1 MRTFADN
8 DEEGIMKAQV
18 RSVMVLVP
26 ALMLVATTAKAGGL
40 VNIPFDAHNFTNPL
54 DINNPYFPLVP
65 GTTFVYR
72 TASGKDCQV
81 DDFEV
86 TSNTKVIAGVV
97 TREIHDQVWEDV
109 DCNGTRGALL
119 EDTLDWH
126 AQDDAG
132 NVWYFGEFTNKA
144 TPGCT
149 PPGQTCDTSG
159 SFEAGADVANIG
171 STAEAG
177 IIMLAH
183 PRPGDF
189 YSQEF
194 YEGEAEDQGK
204 VMRLNAKVSL
214 TLDNQ
219 IDPDKYAGCLDTKET
234 SPLEK
239 GVVEHKFYCKG
250 INGTDAGVVVIE
262 EHHGKTVRT
271 ELVEVTHN

>member
-1 MRTFADN
+1 V
-8 DEEGIMKAQV
+8 KAQV
-18 RSVMVLVP
+18 GTLMILGL
-26 ALMLVATTAKAGGL
+26 ALMLLATTAQAGGL
-40 VNIPFDAHNFTNPL
+40 VNIPFDANNFHHPL
-54 DINNPYFPLVP
+54 DINNPYLPLVP

-86 TSNTKVIAGVV
+86 TFKTKTIAGVE
-97 TREIHDQVWEDV
+97 TREIHDRVWEDV
-109 DCNGTRGALL
+109 DCNGIRGALL

-132 NVWYFGEFTNKA
+132 NVWYFGEFTNQA
-144 TPGCT
+144 TPNCT
-149 PPGQTCDTSG
+149 PPGQTCDTTG

-171 STAEAG
+171 TDGEAG
-177 IIMLAH
+177 IVMLADR
-183 PRPGDF
+183 RPGNF

-194 YEGEAEDQGK
+194 YIGQAEDQGK
-204 VMRLNAKVSL
+204 VMRLNAEVSL

-219 IDPDKYAGCLDTKET
+219 IDPDKYRGCVETKET

-250 INGTDAGVVVIE
+250 INGTDAGVVAIE
-262 EHHGKTVRT
+262 EFRGKTVRT

>member
-1 MRTFADN
+1 
-8 DEEGIMKAQV
+8 MKTHV
-18 RSVMVLVP
+18 CSLMVLVA
-26 ALMLVATTAKAGGL
+26 ALALLSAKAQAGGL
-40 VNIPFDAHNFTNPL
+40 VNIPFDINNFHHPL
-54 DINNPYFPLVP
+54 DINNPYLPLVP
-65 GTTFVYR
+65 GTTFVYL
-72 TASGKDCQV
+72 TASGKDCEV

-86 TSNTKVIAGVV
+86 TSNTKTIAGVE

-109 DCNGTRGALL
+109 ACNGTRGALL

-132 NVWYFGEFTNKA
+132 NVWYFGEFTNQA
-144 TPGCT
+144 TPNCT
-149 PPGQTCDTSG
+149 PPGQTCDTTG

-171 STAEAG
+171 SNGEAG
-177 IIMLAH
+177 IVMLAH
-183 PRPGDF
+183 PHPGDF

-214 TLDNQ
+214 TLGNQ
-219 IDPDKYAGCLDTKET
+219 IDPDQYAGCLDTKET

-250 INGTDAGVVVIE
+250 INGTDAGVVAIE

-271 ELVEVTHN
+271 ELVKVTHN

>member
-1 MRTFADN
+1 
-8 DEEGIMKAQV
+8 MKAQV
-18 RSVMVLVP
+18 AILMVLVL
-26 ALMLVATTAKAGGL
+26 ALVLVATTAQAGGL
-40 VNIPFDAHNFTNPL
+40 VDIPFDVGNFSDPL
-54 DINNPYFPLVP
+54 NINNPYLPLVP

-72 TASGKDCQV
+72 TASGQDCQV

-86 TSNTKVIAGVV
+86 TSNTKTIAHVV
-97 TREIHDQVWEDV
+97 TREIHDRVWEDV
-109 DCNGTRGALL
+109 ACNGIRGALL

-132 NVWYFGEFTNKA
+132 NVWYFGEFTNQA

-149 PPGQTCDTSG
+149 PPGQTCDTTG
-159 SFEAGADVANIG
+159 SFEAGADVAHIG
-171 STAEAG
+171 SNAEAG
-177 IIMLAH
+177 IVMLAN
-183 PRPGDF
+183 PRPGNF
-189 YSQEF
+189 YSQEL

-204 VMRLNAKVSL
+204 VMRLNAKVSF

-219 IDPDKYAGCLDTKET
+219 IDPDKYGGCVETKET

-250 INGTDAGVVVIE
+250 INGTDAGVVAIE

-271 ELVEVTHN
+271 ELVEVNHN

>member
-1 MRTFADN
+1 MH
-8 DEEGIMKAQV
+8 EEGIMKGI
-18 RSVMVLVP
+18 VP
-26 ALMLVATTAKAGGL
+26 GVIVFAVIIIATPAKAGGRID
-40 VNIPFDAHNFTNPL
+40 IPFDAQNFTHSL
-54 DINNPYFPLVP
+54 DIDNPYFPLVP

-72 TASGKDCQV
+72 TASGNDCEV

-86 TSNTKVIAGVV
+86 TSKTKMIAGVV
-97 TREIHDQVWEDV
+97 TREIHDRVWEDV

-132 NVWYFGEFTNKA
+132 NVWYFGEFTNQA

-149 PPGQTCDTSG
+149 PPGQVCDTSG
-159 SFEAGADVANIG
+159 SFEAGADVAGIG
-171 STAEAG
+171 TDAKAG

-183 PRPGDF
+183 PRPGDS
-189 YSQEF
+189 YTQEF

-214 TLDNQ
+214 TLDNE
-219 IDPDKYAGCLDTKET
+219 IDPDKYTRCLDTKET
-234 SPLEK
+234 SPLER
-239 GVVEHKFYCKG
+239 GVVEHKVYCKG
-250 INGTDAGVVVIE
+250 INGTDAGVVLIK

-271 ELVEVTHN
+271 ELVDVTHN

>member
-1 MRTFADN
+1 
-8 DEEGIMKAQV
+8 MKAQV
-18 RSVMVLVP
+18 RGALVLVP
-26 ALMLVATTAKAGGL
+26 GLMLVATTAKAGGL
-40 VNIPFDAHNFTNPL
+40 VNIPFDAHNFSDPL
-54 DINNPYFPLVP
+54 DINNLYFPLVP

-86 TSNTKVIAGVV
+86 TSNTKLIAGVV

-109 DCNGTRGALL
+109 DCNGTQGALL

-132 NVWYFGEFTNKA
+132 NVWYFGEFTNQA

-149 PPGQTCDTSG
+149 PPGQICDTSG
-159 SFEAGADVANIG
+159 SFEAGADVASIG
-171 STAEAG
+171 SNAEAG
-177 IIMLAH
+177 IVMLAN
-183 PRPGDF
+183 PRPGNF
-189 YSQEF
+189 YAQEF

-204 VMRLNAKVSL
+204 VMRLTAKVSL

-219 IDPDKYAGCLDTKET
+219 IDPDKYRGCVETKET

-271 ELVEVTHN
+271 ELVEVIHN